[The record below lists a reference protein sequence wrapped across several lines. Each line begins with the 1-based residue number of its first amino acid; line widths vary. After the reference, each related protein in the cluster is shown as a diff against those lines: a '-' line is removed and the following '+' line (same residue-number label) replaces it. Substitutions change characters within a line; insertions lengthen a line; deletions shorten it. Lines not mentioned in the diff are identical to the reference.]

1 MMEEVKTRKPR
12 KPRKPK
18 YKLTLVSEPGTGSPA
33 EMWSKLAKIVLGIEV
48 KFRDVKREE
57 EAKCVSFGHPS

>member
-1 MMEEVKTRKPR
+1 MEEDKKTRKPR
-12 KPRKPK
+12 KPR
-18 YKLTLVSEPGTGSPA
+18 YKLALVSEPGTGSPA

-57 EAKCVSFGHPS
+57 EAKCVNFGHLS